1 MLALASRV
9 HHLPLWPP
17 ETNRMRRYTLFVLCV
32 LAGVPAG
39 LRAQGFGIYE
49 LGSCGM
55 ARAGTGV
62 ATPCPDGS
70 AIFFNPAGLAG
81 LTGWHMSAGGTL
93 IKAVGTYRSESTLG
107 KSDLHNPWIQVPHLY
122 VAYGATPKLG
132 IGSACSRRTAWKPA
146 GP

>member
-81 LTGWHMSAGGTL
+81 LTGWHMSGGAPP
-93 IKAVGTYRSESTLG
+93 IKASRNFTPASTLRPNDPS
-107 KSDLHNPWIQVPHLY
+107 KPHVPI
-122 VAYGATPKLG
+122 P
-132 IGSACSRRTAWKPA
+132 P
-146 GP
+146 

>member
-1 MLALASRV
+1 MLAWASLV

-17 ETNRMRRYTLFVLCV
+17 ETNRMRRYTLFALCA

-81 LTGWHMSAGGTL
+81 LTGLHVDGRATL
-93 IKAVGTYRSESTLG
+93 IKALGNLIADPTLSQSEPDSPPIT
-107 KSDLHNPWIQVPHLY
+107 VPH
-122 VAYGATPKLG
+122 
-132 IGSACSRRTAWKPA
+132 R
-146 GP
+146 